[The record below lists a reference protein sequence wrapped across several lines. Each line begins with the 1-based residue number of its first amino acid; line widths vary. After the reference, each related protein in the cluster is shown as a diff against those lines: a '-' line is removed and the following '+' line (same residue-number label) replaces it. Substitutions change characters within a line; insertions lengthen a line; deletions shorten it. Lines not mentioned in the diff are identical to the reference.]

1 MTKPHFLINTT
12 KELQR
17 RQSTVTVIGVIFL
30 VSQLLSCSVVSVSA
44 QSEVVFTSEDMFEIP
59 SQNSSI
65 RFASN
70 GTYEAATLEEGF
82 WSFQNLYMFDS
93 RATEKLNLTIS
104 ATDCD
109 LTVYPYVSTP
119 YAYGVALLKWIIL
132 RYSISGQGTQVIN
145 LGFDPNNGQ
154 LDVLLDNEFTARNQ
168 GWTKTDD
175 GTITITGSYSN
186 VTLWYI
192 EYPKQLEDV
201 SFLDEH
207 YLVIGSTGLLAFIV
221 LLAVVVKHRKK
232 AAGGQ

>member
-1 MTKPHFLINTT
+1 MH
-12 KELQR
+12 
-17 RQSTVTVIGVIFL
+17 SMVTVIVVCLVAQLL
-30 VSQLLSCSVVSVSA
+30 VSSFMSAEA
-44 QSEVVFTSEDMFEIP
+44 QSEVPFTSEDIFKIP
-59 SQNSSI
+59 SKNSSI

-70 GTYEAATLEEGF
+70 GTYEIATLEDGG

-109 LTVYPYVSTP
+109 LTVYPYVSSP
-119 YAYGVALLKWIIL
+119 YTYGVALLKWIIL

-145 LGFDPNNGQ
+145 LGFDPNKGQ
-154 LDVLLDNEFTARNQ
+154 LDVILDNEFAARNQ

-175 GTITITGSYSN
+175 GTITITRTYSR

-192 EYPKQLEDV
+192 QHPEHPEDV

-207 YLVIGSTGLLAFIV
+207 YMVIGSTGF
-221 LLAVVVKHRKK
+221 LAVILLLTLAVKHRKK
-232 AAGGQ
+232 VAGGDE

>member
-1 MTKPHFLINTT
+1 MTKPHFLTNTT

-17 RQSTVTVIGVIFL
+17 RQSTVTVIVVCLVAQLL
-30 VSQLLSCSVVSVSA
+30 VSSVVAVSA
-44 QSEVVFTSEDMFEIP
+44 QSEVSFTSGDVFGIP
-59 SQNSSI
+59 SKNSSI

-70 GTYEAATLEEGF
+70 GTYEAATLEDGV

-109 LTVYPYVSTP
+109 LTLYPYVSAP
-119 YAYGVALLKWIIL
+119 YTYGVALLKWIIL

-154 LDVLLDNEFTARNQ
+154 LDVILDDEFAARNQ

-192 EYPKQLEDV
+192 EYPEQPKDI

-207 YLVIGSTGLLAFIV
+207 YLVIGSTGFLAVIV
-221 LLAVVVKHRKK
+221 LLAVAVKHRKE

>member
-1 MTKPHFLINTT
+1 MTKSLFLTKIQ

-17 RQSTVTVIGVIFL
+17 RKSIVAVAGTIFL
-30 VSQLLSCSVVSVSA
+30 VTRLFFCFFVSVSA
-44 QSEVVFTSEDMFEIP
+44 QSEVVFTSEDIFEIP
-59 SQNSSI
+59 SKNSSI

-70 GTYEAATLEEGF
+70 GTYEVARLEYSV

-109 LTVYPYVSTP
+109 LTIDPYVSTP
-119 YAYGVALLKWIIL
+119 YTYGVALLKWIIL

-145 LGFDPNNGQ
+145 LGFDPNKGQ
-154 LDVLLDNEFTARNQ
+154 LDIILDDQFAARNQ

-175 GTITITGSYSN
+175 GTIIITGTYSR

-192 EYPKQLEDV
+192 EYPEKPQDS

-207 YLVIGSTGLLAFIV
+207 YLVIGSAGFLAIIV
-221 LLAVVVKHRKK
+221 LLSVALKHRKK
-232 AAGGQ
+232 GTGDQ

>member
-1 MTKPHFLINTT
+1 MTKSLFLTKIQ

-17 RQSTVTVIGVIFL
+17 RKSIAAVTGTIFL
-30 VSQLLSCSVVSVSA
+30 VTQLLFCSFVSVSA
-44 QSEVVFTSEDMFEIP
+44 QSEVVFNSEEIFEIP
-59 SQNSSI
+59 SKNSSI

-70 GTYEAATLEEGF
+70 GTYEVARLEDGV

-109 LTVYPYVSTP
+109 LTIYPYVSAP
-119 YAYGVALLKWIIL
+119 YTYGAALLKWIIL
-132 RYSISGQGTQVIN
+132 RYSISGQGTQIIN
-145 LGFDPNNGQ
+145 LGFDPKNGQ
-154 LDVLLDNEFTARNQ
+154 LDVILDGEFAARNQ

-175 GTITITGSYSN
+175 GTITITGSYSS

-192 EYPKQLEDV
+192 EYPEQPKDA

-207 YLVIGSTGLLAFIV
+207 YLVIGSTGFLAVIV
-221 LLAVVVKHRKK
+221 LLAVAVRHRKK
-232 AAGGQ
+232 VAGGQ

>member
-1 MTKPHFLINTT
+1 MTKHHFLKNSI
-12 KELQR
+12 KQQQR
-17 RQSTVTVIGVIFL
+17 RKSIVAVTGTIFL
-30 VSQLLSCSVVSVSA
+30 VTQLLFYSFVSVSA
-44 QSEVVFTSEDMFEIP
+44 QSEVVFTSEDIFEMP
-59 SQNSSI
+59 SKNSSI

-70 GTYEAATLEEGF
+70 GTYEVARLEDGV
-82 WSFQNLYMFDS
+82 WSFQNLYMSDS

-104 ATDCD
+104 ATNCD
-109 LTVYPYVSTP
+109 LTVYPYVSVP
-119 YAYGVALLKWIIL
+119 YTYGVALLKWIIL
-132 RYSISGQGTQVIN
+132 RFTISGQGTQVIN

-154 LDVLLDNEFTARNQ
+154 LDVILDGEFAARNQ

-192 EYPKQLEDV
+192 EHPKQPEDV

-207 YLVIGSTGLLAFIV
+207 YLVIGSTGFLAVIV
-221 LLAVVVKHRKK
+221 LLTVAVKHRKK